1 MDIHLDV
8 RDEHGETYPVGHM
21 LCPVVPRIGETVYLR
36 MSLGAKGGS
45 EWRLNPA
52 SPITFNT
59 AYFLVEDVAYE
70 GYNVEEIEEGMGSAP
85 FHEGSAVYTV
95 TLYVRAK
102 NEDTQVYIDR
112 IIKNNKADE
121 EER

>member
-8 RDEHGETYPVGHM
+8 RDEHDETYTVGHM

-36 MSLGAKGGS
+36 MSLGAKFGNS
-45 EWRLNPA
+45 EWRINPA

-59 AYFLVEDVAYE
+59 AYFLVEDVDYD

-85 FHEGSAVYTV
+85 LHEGSTAYTV

-112 IIKNNKADE
+112 IIKNGKADAE
-121 EER
+121 E